1 MMKIT
6 TSHIIQLTR
15 LAALALPL
23 WGLTACSDHLFDDLV
38 GNGEGDDANG
48 MQFAVNTTEMGELLI
63 SVGDTRSTSS
73 SSSSSSP
80 QQEEADHY
88 AAHTLNGNNP
98 YGLQVYRMPLPYV
111 GIHQGMAKASP
122 SSNTSPSRE
131 TSTSSET
138 SPNDT
143 RAPLSEVVT
152 TNTLFHDSLT
162 IWGYAYNNTQ
172 CTPLFNGSLLKQIR
186 GWRSSVQWP
195 YGKGDHMQFYAIS
208 PAYESLNLNV
218 TNPSFDADAGT
229 FTPPTFTYTLPET
242 AGEMRDLL
250 YGTGYV
256 ESVEAGPAGSI
267 TANPKA
273 ENLGKDNKFID
284 LHFQHLLT
292 AIRFAQGS
300 IPSGITVKSI
310 TLRSIYTKG
319 IYNPADDDAA
329 TGTKGAWSIDDE
341 STKHSY
347 TLTTNFSGTGTT
359 NTYIDN
365 NQVFLVIPHTLTEDA
380 TLEIEIEAP
389 QHYKVDEN
397 GMYTPLDGDRE
408 AADENTP
415 RTTHIL
421 TCSLTSDVWKKGYT
435 VTYMLT
441 IGKVADGYYLIAEQ
455 PEALSHDETNGH
467 FTLHSYRSYFDYS
480 NSSSGTEDF
489 SHAVPWKVVGY
500 SNSEPT
506 SSTTFNDTPE
516 LLNGDLPTS
525 TSALTGGYATNVP
538 FTLTAQSAAKGGNHQ
553 TILGANSTVSTL
565 DLSRKSPN
573 NTPYNNNDQIF
584 ANCYIVNRGGSY
596 TFPLV
601 YGNGNTN
608 GGSSFVDHTG
618 TPITN
623 QWIKDQLLAKNTST
637 EYTTYDD
644 DLHAYRHEYDWS
656 SSYVKAEI
664 VWQDAEGLISNVVF
678 NSSKEANNVNGKGMI
693 GFNVN
698 QKGIIS
704 QPILPPGNAVIALKA
719 RKVRVNYTRENSDGE
734 WGKTGNPIDID
745 EGNNWETLW
754 TWHIWVTDEVYPNEG
769 NNNTYN
775 LTNNETF
782 LNYNSPN
789 GDHIVTLQNTTGN
802 TNTILPVNLGWV
814 PDKMEFSYYE
824 PRTVWVKLQQ
834 EVPNVADKDCPT
846 TVVKIQQHA
855 RQPLVTG
862 TSTVYQ
868 WGRPT
873 ALPALRTM
881 DMTARPVYG
890 ASGSTDISG
899 SFTVQNITAPGEA
912 ISTPLALCRTSNDGG
927 TWFDTSG
934 TVPAYWGSGSP
945 TTKTI
950 YDPCPPGFYIPNYG
964 IFTGF
969 SRTGVTADDGSSL
982 NMWEDA
988 GQHGKGAYFYTTPN
1002 TTSTTTDRYGQTI
1015 YMPATGQYSADHPA
1029 GTEMNT
1035 TISHEDTNAG
1045 QVWGRSYGS
1054 SGGQALWFY
1063 PQWER
1068 TESEGKA
1075 IQLPRTVPFSTAI
1088 PVRPAGSLPAY

>member
-1 MMKIT
+1 MKIT

-73 SSSSSSP
+73 SSSSSSSSP

-122 SSNTSPSRE
+122 SSNTSPSIE

-152 TNTLFHDSLT
+152 TTTLFHDSLT
-162 IWGYAYNNTQ
+162 IWGYAYDYTQ

-208 PAYESLNLNV
+208 PAYESLNLKV
-218 TNPSFDADAGT
+218 TAPTCSVGT

-250 YGTGYV
+250 YGTGHV
-256 ESVEAGPAGSI
+256 ESIAAGPAGS
-267 TANPKA
+267 TTDNPKA
-273 ENLGKDNKFID
+273 ENLGKDNKTID

-300 IPSGITVKSI
+300 IPSDITVKSI

-319 IYNPADDDAA
+319 TYDPADDDAA
-329 TGTKGAWSIDDE
+329 TGTKGAWSIDDK

-347 TLTTNFSGTGTT
+347 TLTTNFSDTGTT

-408 AADENTP
+408 ADGSTL
-415 RTTHIL
+415 TTHIL
-421 TCSLTSDVWKKGYT
+421 TCSLTNDVWKKGYT

-480 NSSSGTEDF
+480 NSASGTEDF
-489 SHAVPWKVVGY
+489 SHPVDWKVVGY

-506 SSTTFNDTPE
+506 SSTPFNDTKPQWLNDG
-516 LLNGDLPTS
+516 LLTS
-525 TSALTGGYATNVP
+525 STAQIGGYATNIP
-538 FTLTAQSAAKGGNHQ
+538 FTLSAQSATKGGDHQ
-553 TILGANSTVSTL
+553 TILAANNTTQANNW
-565 DLSRKSPN
+565 DLSKVSPN
-573 NTPYNNNDQIF
+573 NKSYLSPSQQP
-584 ANCYIVNRGGSY
+584 ANCYIVNRMGTY
-596 TFPLV
+596 QFPLI
-601 YGNGNTN
+601 YGNKTTDGVSK
-608 GGSSFVDHTG
+608 GFVDHTG
-618 TPITN
+618 TTISHYLIES
-623 QWIKDQLLAKNTST
+623 QIKAKNPVAEEYIEENVSRKRTSYTWTST
-637 EYTTYDD
+637 Q
-644 DLHAYRHEYDWS
+644 S
-656 SSYVKAEI
+656 SSSQQTLRAVV
-664 VWQDAEGLISNVVF
+664 VWQDVSELVTSPTIATGH
-678 NSSKEANNVNGKGMI
+678 I
-693 GFNVN
+693 GFT
-698 QKGIIS
+698 IS
-704 QPILPPGNAVIALKA
+704 KSTPGNALIALQGRTETVYEKS
-719 RKVRVNYTRENSDGE
+719 TDGGSTWVTDTSKGTE
-734 WGKTGNPIDID
+734 YGD
-745 EGNNWETLW
+745 WETFW
-754 TWHIWVTDEVYPNEG
+754 TWHIWMTDEVYPNEG
-769 NNNTYN
+769 AQNGIYYDAQ
-775 LTNNETF
+775 F
-782 LNYNSPN
+782 LNYNSTN
-789 GDHIVTLQNTTGN
+789 RDHIVSLYDGTTEN
-802 TNTILPVNLGWV
+802 KILPVNLGWV
-814 PDKMEFSYYE
+814 PDEMEFSYYE

-834 EVPNVADKDCPT
+834 VVPNVADKDCPT

-873 ALPALRTM
+873 ALPALRHM

-912 ISTPLALCRTSNDGG
+912 ISNPLALCRTSSDGG
-927 TWFDTSG
+927 TWFDTA
-934 TVPAYWGSGSP
+934 VDYWGSGSS

-969 SRTGVTADDGSSL
+969 SRTGETSEVGTNL

-1002 TTSTTTDRYGQTI
+1002 ETNRYGQTV
-1015 YMPATGQYSADHPA
+1015 YMPATGQYSADHPE
-1029 GTEMNT
+1029 GTKMNT

-1045 QVWGRSYGS
+1045 QVWLSGS
-1054 SGGQALWFY
+1054 SEALWFY

>member
-1 MMKIT
+1 M
-6 TSHIIQLTR
+6 
-15 LAALALPL
+15 
-23 WGLTACSDHLFDDLV
+23 
-38 GNGEGDDANG
+38 
-48 MQFAVNTTEMGELLI
+48 
-63 SVGDTRSTSS
+63 
-73 SSSSSSP
+73 
-80 QQEEADHY
+80 
-88 AAHTLNGNNP
+88 
-98 YGLQVYRMPLPYV
+98 
-111 GIHQGMAKASP
+111 
-122 SSNTSPSRE
+122 
-131 TSTSSET
+131 
-138 SPNDT
+138 
-143 RAPLSEVVT
+143 VT
-152 TNTLFHDSLT
+152 TTTLFHDSLT
-162 IWGYAYNNTQ
+162 IWGYAYNNSQ

-208 PAYESLNLNV
+208 PAYESLNLKV
-218 TNPSFDADAGT
+218 TAPICSGGT

-250 YGTGYV
+250 YGTGHV
-256 ESVEAGPAGSI
+256 ESIAAGPAGS
-267 TANPKA
+267 TTDNPKA
-273 ENLGKDNKFID
+273 ENLGKDNKTID

-310 TLRSIYTKG
+310 TLRSIYSQG

-329 TGTKGAWSIDDE
+329 TGTKGAWSIPEE

-365 NQVFLVIPHTLTEDA
+365 NQVFLVIPHTLNEAEDA

-421 TCSLTSDVWKKGYT
+421 TCSLTNDVWKKGYT

-441 IGKVADGYYLIAEQ
+441 IGQVADGYYLIAEQ

-480 NSSSGTEDF
+480 NSASGTEDF
-489 SHAVPWKVVGY
+489 SHAVDWKVVGY

-506 SSTTFNDTPE
+506 SSTPFNDTKPQWLNDG
-516 LLNGDLPTS
+516 LLTS
-525 TSALTGGYATNVP
+525 STAQIGGYATNIP
-538 FTLTAQSAAKGGNHQ
+538 FTLKPQEATQKGNHADNLV
-553 TILGANSTVSTL
+553 TNSSVAADKL
-565 DLSRKSPN
+565 DLSWYSPN
-573 NTPYNNNDQIF
+573 AVGEGKESHRFSSQQPS
-584 ANCYIVNRGGSY
+584 NCYIINRQGNY
-596 TFPLV
+596 KFPLI
-601 YGNGNTN
+601 YGNGNISEGIN
-608 GGSSFVDHTG
+608 FVDHTG
-618 TPITN
+618 TPIAN
-623 QWIKDQLLAKNTST
+623 QRIHYQMTATKNASA
-637 EYTTYDD
+637 EYILND
-644 DLHAYRHEYDWS
+644 DLHAYRHEYRWTPSHVD
-656 SSYVKAEI
+656 VQI
-664 VWQDAEGLISNVVF
+664 VWQDVAGLISSV
-678 NSSKEANNVNGKGMI
+678 GKDLDSEY
-693 GFNVN
+693 
-698 QKGIIS
+698 IS
-704 QPILPPGNAVIALKA
+704 FTTNPTRPGNAVIALKA
-719 RKVRVNYTRENSDGE
+719 RKVRVNYTRTSNATDWKAVENEEPTLIDG
-734 WGKTGNPIDID
+734 
-745 EGNNWETLW
+745 GNNWETLW
-754 TWHIWVTDEVYPNEG
+754 TWHIWATDEVYPNDG
-769 NNNTYN
+769 
-775 LTNNETF
+775 TNADAQF

-789 GDHIVTLQNTTGN
+789 GDHIVSLYEANGTTEKAK
-802 TNTILPVNLGWV
+802 ILPVNLGWV
-814 PDKMEFSYYE
+814 PDEMKFSYYE

-834 EVPNVADKDCPT
+834 VVDNEDCPT

-873 ALPALRTM
+873 ALPALRHM

-912 ISTPLALCRTSNDGG
+912 ISNPLALCRTSSDGG

-934 TVPAYWGSGSP
+934 TVPAYWGSGSS

-950 YDPCPPGFYIPNYG
+950 YDPCPPGFYIPYYG

-969 SRTGVTADDGSSL
+969 RRTGATADDGSSL

-1002 TTSTTTDRYGQTI
+1002 TTSTTTDRYGQTV
-1015 YMPATGQYSADHPA
+1015 YMPATGQYSADHPE

-1045 QVWGRSYGS
+1045 QVWGSD
-1054 SGGQALWFY
+1054 SGKALWFY

>member
-63 SVGDTRSTSS
+63 SVGDTRSTTSSSS

-122 SSNTSPSRE
+122 SSNTSPSIEASTSRE

-152 TNTLFHDSLT
+152 TTTLFHDSLT
-162 IWGYAYNNTQ
+162 IWGYAYDKTQ
-172 CTPLFNGSLLKQIR
+172 CDTLFNGSLLKQIR

-300 IPSGITVKSI
+300 IPSDITVKSI
-310 TLRSIYTKG
+310 TLKSIYTQG
-319 IYNPADDDAA
+319 DYDPAATDAA
-329 TGTKGAWSIDDE
+329 TGTTGSWTIDDK
-341 STKHSY
+341 STKLSY

-397 GMYTPLDGDRE
+397 GMYTPLYGDRE

-421 TCSLTSDVWKKGYT
+421 TCSLTDDVWKKGYT

-441 IGKVADGYYLIAEQ
+441 IGQVADGYYLIAEQ

-480 NSSSGTEDF
+480 NSNSGTEDF

-506 SSTTFNDTPE
+506 SSTDFSDAKPQWLNDG
-516 LLNGDLPTS
+516 LLTS
-525 TSALTGGYATNVP
+525 STAQTGGYATNIP
-538 FTLTAQSAAKGGNHQ
+538 FTLSAQSATKSGNHQ
-553 TILGANSTVSTL
+553 TILESNTTQASNW
-565 DLSRKSPN
+565 DLSKVSPN
-573 NTPYNNNDQIF
+573 NKSYSSPSQQP
-584 ANCYIVNRGGSY
+584 ANCYIVNRQGSY
-596 TFPLV
+596 QFPLI
-601 YGNGNTN
+601 YGNKTSDGVSK
-608 GGSSFVDHTG
+608 GFVDHTG
-618 TPITN
+618 TTISHSL
-623 QWIKDQLLAKNTST
+623 IKDQIEAKNPAADAYETIEENVSRKRTSYTWTST
-637 EYTTYDD
+637 VG
-644 DLHAYRHEYDWS
+644 S
-656 SSYVKAEI
+656 SQTLRAVV
-664 VWQDAEGLISNVVF
+664 VWQDESGLVTSPSIASDH
-678 NSSKEANNVNGKGMI
+678 I
-693 GFNVN
+693 GFT
-698 QKGIIS
+698 IS
-704 QPILPPGNAVIALKA
+704 KSTPGNALIALQGRTETVYEKS
-719 RKVRVNYTRENSDGE
+719 TDG
-734 WGKTGNPIDID
+734 GNTWVTDTSQYGD
-745 EGNNWETLW
+745 WETFW
-754 TWHIWVTDEVYPNEG
+754 TWHIWMTDEVYPNEG
-769 NNNTYN
+769 SQNGIHYDAQ
-775 LTNNETF
+775 F
-782 LNYNSPN
+782 LNYNSTN
-789 GDHIVTLQNTTGN
+789 RDHIVSLYKSDGTTEKAK
-802 TNTILPVNLGWV
+802 ILPVNLGWV
-814 PDKMEFSYYE
+814 PDKMDFSYYK

-834 EVPNVADKDCPT
+834 VVPNVADKDCPT

-873 ALPALRTM
+873 ALPALRHM

-912 ISTPLALCRTSNDGG
+912 ISNPLALCRTSSDGG

-934 TVPAYWGSGSP
+934 TVPPYWGNNDA
-945 TTKTI
+945 TTKTV

-969 SRTGVTADDGSSL
+969 KRTGATADDGSSL

-1002 TTSTTTDRYGQTI
+1002 ETNRYGQTV

-1045 QVWGRSYGS
+1045 QVWGSGS
-1054 SGGQALWFY
+1054 GKALWFY

-1088 PVRPAGSLPAY
+1088 PVRPAGSLLAY